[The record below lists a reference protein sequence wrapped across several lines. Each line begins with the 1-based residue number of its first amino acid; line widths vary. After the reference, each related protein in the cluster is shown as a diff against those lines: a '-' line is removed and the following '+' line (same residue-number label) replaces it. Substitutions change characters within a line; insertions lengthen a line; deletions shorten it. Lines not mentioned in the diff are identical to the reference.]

1 MAIARALV
9 NNPPLLLADEPTGAL
24 DSRTSEEILRLFQR
38 LNAEEGITIIL
49 VTHDPN
55 VADHAKRVVRIKDG
69 LIEND
74 SAASAQAPA
83 KNGKIRP
90 GLESFPPSLAAAMA
104 LPSHSEGAGEL

>member
-1 MAIARALV
+1 
-9 NNPPLLLADEPTGAL
+9 LLADEPTGAL

-74 SAASAQAPA
+74 SAALAQPAA
-83 KNGKIRP
+83 KNGKVRP
-90 GLESFPPSLAAAMA
+90 EFAAFPPALAAAIA
-104 LPSHSEGAGEL
+104 LPSHSERAGEI